1 MSTYLLDVN
10 AMIAMFW
17 PSHIHHGDAHRW
29 FAKRSK
35 GNWASCSFTQ
45 AGFVRI
51 VSNPAFSK
59 DAATPVEALRVL
71 VANLRHS
78 QHRFLADDVG
88 FAALVEPL
96 AGQLAGRRQVN
107 RYVPPGAR
115 LAAQREAGNARQ
127 GRHRHA
133 AKRQGAPGRCRT
145 DPDRGVK
152 RCARSLTRWPFALL
166 RRWTRYVMPA
176 PRA

>member
-10 AMIAMFW
+10 AMIALFW

-29 FAKRSK
+29 FTKRSK

-59 DAATPVEALRVL
+59 ERRHLEALRVL

-78 QHRFLADDVG
+78 QHRYLADDVG
-88 FAALVEPL
+88 YAALVGPL
-96 AGQLAGRRQVN
+96 ASQLVGHRQVTDMFSSGRLTARRQAGDA
-107 RYVPPGAR
+107 RPGR
-115 LAAQREAGNARQ
+115 HHPAANRQ
-127 GRHRHA
+127 GV
-133 AKRQGAPGRCRT
+133 PGMS
-145 DPDRGVK
+145 K
-152 RCARSLTRWPFALL
+152 
-166 RRWTRYVMPA
+166 
-176 PRA
+176 

>member
-10 AMIAMFW
+10 AMIALFW

-35 GNWASCSFTQ
+35 GSWASCSFTQ

-51 VSNPAFSK
+51 VSNPAFSR
-59 DAATPVEALRVL
+59 DAATPVEALRLL

-96 AGQLAGRRQVN
+96 AGQLVGHRQVTDMYLLGLAL
-107 RYVPPGAR
+107 RHGAK
-115 LAAQREAGNARQ
+115 LATLDKGVTAMLPSD
-127 GRHRHA
+127 
-133 AKRQGAPGRCRT
+133 KTLQGAVELIPTAG
-145 DPDRGVK
+145 
-152 RCARSLTRWPFALL
+152 
-166 RRWTRYVMPA
+166 
-176 PRA
+176 